1 MDQPLKE
8 KKILNV
14 AIAIEKEKC
23 KINLNKVIYIGTRIF
38 DLNKALMQDFHYN
51 YIKNKFGDK
60 ADMLLTDT
68 DCLMY
73 KVVAENIYVIIKSYL
88 TSVIIQK
95 I

>member
-1 MDQPLKE
+1 
-8 KKILNV
+8 
-14 AIAIEKEKC
+14 
-23 KINLNKVIYIGTRIF
+23 
-38 DLNKALMQDFHYN
+38 MQDFHYN